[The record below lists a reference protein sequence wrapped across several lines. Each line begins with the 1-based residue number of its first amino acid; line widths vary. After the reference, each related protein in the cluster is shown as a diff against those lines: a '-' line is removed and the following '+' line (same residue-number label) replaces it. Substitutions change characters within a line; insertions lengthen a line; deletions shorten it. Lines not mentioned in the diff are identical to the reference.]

1 MRRGLNRGDVHLF
14 AFPFLDKTRPVV
26 ILTRDSLGP
35 YLTKVT
41 VAPVTSNIRGMPSVF
56 LLDESD
62 GMKTLCAVNLH
73 GVMTVPKE
81 KLGKWIT
88 TLEARHMES
97 ICRALRFALECDCPS

>member
-1 MRRGLNRGDVHLF
+1 M
-14 AFPFLDKTRPVV
+14 
-26 ILTRDSLGP
+26 
-35 YLTKVT
+35 T
-41 VAPVTSNIRGMPSVF
+41 VAPVTSNIRGMPSEF

-62 GMKTLCAVNLH
+62 GMKTLCAVNLY

-88 TLEARHMES
+88 TLDARQMES